1 MSLIFDNATLSSDS
15 TSNRPQQL
23 IRLQVVLHVLVFP
36 RHGAV
41 DCQRRRGVGPSQQ
54 GDVLIKI
61 IDRKDQLKCC
71 QRHDLSPLT
80 HPQEFDG
87 VILPDIHPYITLF
100 LHPRQTLHMK

>member
-1 MSLIFDNATLSSDS
+1 MNVD
-15 TSNRPQQL
+15 
-23 IRLQVVLHVLVFP
+23 VLVCP
-36 RHGAV
+36 HHGAL

-54 GDVLIKI
+54 GEVLII
-61 IDRKDQLKCC
+61 VIGQNDQLKCC

-100 LHPRQTLHMK
+100 LQPRQILHMK